1 MKTKHALTATA
12 LLLPSMLLASCGLG
26 QQDEQSSQPA
36 PTVTVTQSATPDAQD
51 DTDQDAAATG
61 QPAAATTPG
70 APAAGAAAG
79 LTAPGTTLPLGTA
92 ATLPETLSGT
102 TATFSV
108 SVDSIERGTDA
119 ELATLD
125 LGDKVAGM
133 APFYV
138 HYTVTGGQNAA
149 AHRGTDISQDITALL
164 PDGSKAAPV
173 ILFQKWERCAH
184 GDQSVDFTEG
194 STYQTCRIFVAP
206 SSLQITSAQFST
218 YDTDYDTYDGK
229 PVTWS

>member
-1 MKTKHALTATA
+1 MTI
-12 LLLPSMLLASCGLG
+12 
-26 QQDEQSSQPA
+26 
-36 PTVTVTQSATPDAQD
+36 TQTATPDARA
-51 DTDQDAAATG
+51 DAVTG
-61 QPAAATTPG
+61 EPAATTSS
-70 APAAGAAAG
+70 APAAAAGAAAG
-79 LTAPGTTLPLGTA
+79 LTAPGSTLPLGTA

-102 TATFSV
+102 TATFTV

-119 ELATLD
+119 ELADLD

-149 AHRGTDISQDITALL
+149 ALRGTDISQDITALL
-164 PDGSKAAPV
+164 PDGSKATPV

-184 GDQSVDFTEG
+184 GDQSVDFTQG

-218 YDTDYDTYDGK
+218 YDTDYNTYDGK